1 MSEKLNFGNVEIP
14 LSEGV
19 EWTKKYRE
27 SKEVSEEGKKIT
39 GYLIP
44 LDALKLVLNQDI
56 DAVRAY
62 KGINN
67 AGEETLLFVGT
78 KFDPETG
85 IYRDVFSSG
94 VNNEAR
100 STDGESVVY
109 DTSRPVPPFG
119 DPASPLEQ

>member
-1 MSEKLNFGNVEIP
+1 MSEKLNFGSVEIP

-19 EWTKKYRE
+19 EWTKKYRD
-27 SKEVSEEGKKIT
+27 SKEVAEEGKKVT

-44 LDALKLVLNQDI
+44 LDALKLVLDQDI

-85 IYRDVFSSG
+85 VYRDVFNSG
-94 VNNEAR
+94 LNQSAR
-100 STDGESVVY
+100 STDGGSVVY

-119 DPASPLEQ
+119 DPDSPL

>member
-1 MSEKLNFGNVEIP
+1 MSEKLNFGSVEIP

-19 EWTKKYRE
+19 EWTKKYRD
-27 SKEVSEEGKKIT
+27 SKELAEEGKKVT

-44 LDALKLVLNQDI
+44 LDALKLVLDQDI

-85 IYRDVFSSG
+85 IYKDVF
-94 VNNEAR
+94 ND
-100 STDGESVVY
+100 STNTASRGEEGEVVY

-119 DPASPLEQ
+119 DPSSPLGP

>member
-14 LSEGV
+14 LSEGI
-19 EWTKKYRE
+19 EWTKKYRD
-27 SKEVSEEGKKIT
+27 SKEVAGEKIT

-44 LDALKLVLNQDI
+44 LDALKLVLDQDI

-67 AGEETLLFVGT
+67 AGEETLIFVGT
-78 KFDPETG
+78 KFDSETG
-85 IYRDVFSSG
+85 IYKDVFKSG
-94 VNNEAR
+94 INAAKSEEA
-100 STDGESVVY
+100 SAVVY

-119 DPASPLEQ
+119 DPETPL

>member
-1 MSEKLNFGNVEIP
+1 MSEKLNFGSVEIP

-19 EWTKKYRE
+19 EWTKKYRD
-27 SKEVSEEGKKIT
+27 SKEVAEEGKKIT

-44 LDALKLVLNQDI
+44 LNTLKLVLDQDI

-78 KFDPETG
+78 KFDPNTG
-85 IYRDVFSSG
+85 IYMDVFNSG
-94 VNNEAR
+94 A
-100 STDGESVVY
+100 ESKITEGNFVVY
-109 DTSRPVPPFG
+109 DTLRPVPPFG
-119 DPASPLEQ
+119 DPDSPLG